1 MNLKKNVVTF
11 GIYSLASHAVAATNL
26 QDNLNIPNT
35 GVPTQLSSTELPP
48 PLAYGWDNRR
58 LQNGLP
64 RHISQLPMPGKTKHN
79 TKKLSIHEAILLALR
94 YNTDIINN
102 DIDLISSRFSYET
115 SMNAYMPQIS
125 DLQLAYNY
133 ASKQSSTTLSDSTIT
148 LKTRQ
153 GTQYT
158 LGLNHPGNLTSGKTN
173 YYFNVSQPL
182 IRGFGMVADISY
194 QQAKRNYQIALMS
207 YKSRLINSVESI
219 TNGYWGLVQAL
230 LNYQNTLN
238 QFNDSKITT
247 QQTELK
253 YKAGQATRSAAIE
266 AKANLNS
273 SKNSLISSKQSLQ
286 ETYTNYLQTLGLNIY
301 SKINLDLNILEKKRK
316 LPSLKS
322 CIEKA
327 LKNNISYRIQLLQLK
342 TSQEAIIAAR
352 DARHWKL
359 DLTAGYHSGTRS
371 ASGKKAPISAGLNLT
386 IPINDIDSQ
395 NTLIGA
401 RIAYEKAKIS
411 AQQAKIKLITDVTQT
426 YRNIQSNKAAIRI
439 ARAAA
444 NQSQEVLN
452 NSKLKLRFGKSTM
465 FEVTTNQNNLLAA
478 QTSLVKAEISYLQS
492 VQTLHNKMSDTLTY
506 WGVKMRNLDHV

>member
-1 MNLKKNVVTF
+1 MHFKDKVVTF
-11 GIYSLASHAVAATNL
+11 AICSLASHAVAATNL
-26 QDNLNIPNT
+26 QDSLNIPNT
-35 GVPTQLSSTELPP
+35 GIPTQLLPKELPP
-48 PLAYGWDNRR
+48 PLAYGWDNHS
-58 LQNGLP
+58 LQKELP
-64 RHISQLPMPGKTKHN
+64 KHISQLPMPGKTKRDK
-79 TKKLSIHEAILLALR
+79 KKLSIHDAILLALR

-102 DIDLISSRFSYET
+102 DIDLVSSRFSYET
-115 SMNAYMPQIS
+115 SMNAFKPQIS

-158 LGLNHPGNLTSGKTN
+158 LGLSHPGNLTSGKTN

-207 YKSRLINSVESI
+207 YKGRLINTVESV

-253 YKAGQATRSAAIE
+253 YKAGRTTRSAAIE

-286 ETYTNYLQTLGLNIY
+286 ETYTSYLQALGLNIY
-301 SKINLDLNILEKKRK
+301 SKINLNLNILENKRK
-316 LPSLKS
+316 LPSLKK
-322 CIEKA
+322 CIQTA
-327 LKNNISYRIQLLQLK
+327 LENNISYRTQLLQLK
-342 TSQEAIIAAR
+342 TSQESIITAR
-352 DARHWKL
+352 DARRWKL
-359 DLTAGYHSGTRS
+359 DLTAGYHSGTLD
-371 ASGKKAPISAGLNLT
+371 AAGKKAPISAGLNLS

-395 NTLIGA
+395 NSLINA

-426 YRNIQSNKAAIRI
+426 YRNIQSNKVAIKI

-444 NQSQEVLN
+444 RQSQEVLN

-465 FEVTTNQNNLLAA
+465 FEVTTNQNNLLTA
-478 QTSLVKAEISYLQS
+478 QTSLVNAEISYLQS
-492 VQTLHNKMSDTLTY
+492 VQTLHNKKSDTLAY